1 MTTLFINYNANA
13 ILASD
18 VVYISDH
25 RGGLFNEDIIGLVED
40 MIADR
45 SSSCPLDGALDALR
59 DGAAWAGTNATTEIL
74 ELLDAAICGY
84 YNNN

>member
-1 MTTLFINYNANA
+1 MTTLFLNYNANA

-25 RGGLFNEDIIGLVED
+25 RGGLFNEDVSGLVED

-74 ELLDAAICGY
+74 EMIDTAICEFY
-84 YNNN
+84 DNN